1 MDIRLSRY
9 DDPSFNLHVNLCT
22 MSLDRIL
29 SLTTA
34 LALIVALV
42 FIAMIL
48 HDLNDLWVEAEHMW
62 EMFDDYWTI
71 IKNQDQKIID
81 LQMQIIS
88 KVGVGV

>member
-1 MDIRLSRY
+1 
-9 DDPSFNLHVNLCT
+9 

-88 KVGVGV
+88 KVGVGI

>member
-1 MDIRLSRY
+1 
-9 DDPSFNLHVNLCT
+9 